1 MSKDDEDAPRYR
13 VDEETRQLIEAAI
26 NMVSQTAT
34 LQLDDSA
41 ADGLVGLCDEIAHRF
56 YIEAEV
62 LDVVETGSSV
72 TDETPTIT
80 VYRSRPPESRPKFR
94 VIDGDLSDEPPT
106 DDDTK
111 H

>member
-1 MSKDDEDAPRYR
+1 MSKDDEDLPRYR
-13 VDEETRQLIEAAI
+13 VDEHTRQLIEAAI

-34 LQLDDSA
+34 LQLDDEA

-56 YIEAEV
+56 YIETEV
-62 LDVVETGSSV
+62 LDVVETGTTV

-80 VYRSRPPESRPKFR
+80 VYRSRSSDARPKFR
-94 VIDGDLSDEPPT
+94 VIDGDLSDVPPT